1 MNLPG
6 PVVDQNKIVSRAIHF
21 RETQH
26 DDDCSG
32 GHAHCHVE
40 PCLPLNFRACHPE
53 RSEAESKDPAE
64 LQYGMLGDSSTSLGM
79 TQGHCEMPLWRLL
92 IPLWRD

>member
-1 MNLPG
+1 VAIAKTRNLAAIQMNLPS

-32 GHAHCHVE
+32 GFLLVMSTEVE
-40 PCLPLNFRACHPE
+40 TSLIGYRRELEIPRL
-53 RSEAESKDPAE
+53 RSE
-64 LQYGMLGDSSTSLGM
+64 
-79 TQGHCEMPLWRLL
+79 
-92 IPLWRD
+92 